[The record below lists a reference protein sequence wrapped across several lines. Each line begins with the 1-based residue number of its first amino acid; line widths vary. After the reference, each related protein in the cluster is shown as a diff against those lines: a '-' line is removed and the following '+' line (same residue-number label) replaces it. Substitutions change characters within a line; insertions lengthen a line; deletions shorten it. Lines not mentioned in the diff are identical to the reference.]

1 MKLVRFSRG
10 FTIVELIIGLAFT
23 TLAGAA
29 IIIGTGHYYKTI
41 SNLKLKEAAF
51 EKLKAYTEYQKG
63 KIASNE
69 IQNDGCESGESL
81 CLGSLGQDEECTF
94 KANELCFFLN
104 WPNAAQSS
112 KANRYE
118 LLTTIKW
125 DNINQIENEL
135 NFYAIQIVY
144 Q

>member
-1 MKLVRFSRG
+1 MKLIRFYRG

-41 SNLKLKEAAF
+41 ANIKLKEAAY
-51 EKLKAYTEYQKG
+51 ERLKTYTEYQKA

-104 WPNAAQSS
+104 WPDVAQSS